1 MMRGMRGMN
10 QKQMMKKMGIKTE
23 DIGDV
28 TRVVIETPEKHYVL
42 ERPDVQLM
50 NAQGQSI
57 FTISG
62 DYDVVEPSAAGV
74 SGTDEGMRIP
84 REDIELVAG
93 QASVSEE
100 EALEALEHCNGEPA
114 EAIIYLMGKK

>member
-28 TRVVIETPEKHYVL
+28 TRVVIETPDKHYVL
-42 ERPDVQLM
+42 ERPEVQLM
-50 NAQGQSI
+50 VAQGQSI
-57 FTISG
+57 FTIAG
-62 DYDVVEPSAAGV
+62 DYDLVEPSTSAGAE
-74 SGTDEGMRIP
+74 EGMRIP

-93 QASVSEE
+93 QAGVSEE
-100 EALEALEHCNGEPA
+100 EALEALKECNGEPA
-114 EAIIYLMGKK
+114 EAIIHLMGKR